1 MTNATPLSKKLVAG
15 ALMLAVAGASLGYA
29 TEAEA
34 RRGGKGMNVSFEEI
48 DKNGDGFVTQAEV
61 DAHRLARFAAM
72 DTNGDGALSVEEL
85 VAAAKEGA
93 AERIQKRAEKMI
105 EKRDA
110 NNDGKITADEAG
122 PRHAG
127 KMIER
132 MDTNNDGQVSKE
144 EFEAAK
150 AKRAEK
156 RGKKRKASE

>member
-34 RRGGKGMNVSFEEI
+34 RRGGGKGMNVSFEEI

-85 VAAAKEGA
+85 VAAAKEVELDVPLVVRLEGTNVAKGKQILADSGLPIVSADDLGDA
-93 AERIQKRAEKMI
+93 ARKIVEQVQK
-105 EKRDA
+105 
-110 NNDGKITADEAG
+110 
-122 PRHAG
+122 
-127 KMIER
+127 
-132 MDTNNDGQVSKE
+132 
-144 EFEAAK
+144 
-150 AKRAEK
+150 
-156 RGKKRKASE
+156 